1 MAKIS
6 CHPIFSCRKKKERMG
21 TKIYPEAS
29 KAGNSL
35 RFNPCRIAATLISM
49 EPKKMAYAR
58 MTRQLSIEANHDLC
72 SRVALFLSKICEQ
85 EQAKI
90 PSMTKRY
97 IMPFALSCRRA
108 P

>member
-49 EPKKMAYAR
+49 EPKKMA
-58 MTRQLSIEANHDLC
+58 
-72 SRVALFLSKICEQ
+72 
-85 EQAKI
+85 
-90 PSMTKRY
+90 
-97 IMPFALSCRRA
+97 
-108 P
+108 